1 MASATTARSIAR
13 RCASVDAR
21 ASNRAQ
27 TLERAGEVGEATTRW
42 ARAPLVIVA
51 FGGVAAFGGM
61 ESNVGRAEGVA
72 KDAREAREAPKSNKS
87 TAQWRIYT
95 DLGRTLVR
103 EGKLDEARRY
113 LERALA
119 EARKGFGEGDAHVA
133 AAMNNL
139 AELDRIEEKWEK
151 SEKLFAEALNILR
164 AAFGENHPAV
174 GTALHNLAGCRLKQN
189 DIDGAYELY
198 SKSLERKEA
207 TLGTNHPEY
216 ATTLYH
222 MAEVLCRSDRKE
234 DAAILLQRSIKVSE
248 EIGAAHT
255 DACIRRMKRLA
266 QLFYEGERFEDAERV
281 RRRVLY
287 SLEHMNGDDH
297 VKIAGA
303 CESLA
308 VVLMRTDQLD
318 EATALLE
325 RSAKILSQ
333 VRGDGGALALAST
346 RLHLAEIHAR
356 TGNVDKARKLC
367 LLALDVLSPSALDAL
382 RRESLRTEIRV
393 GIVVQHARAAALLR
407 TLTSGNSESNRQV
420 ASASENLSAVRDIAH
435 VDASLARSVADA
447 ESALK

>member
-1 MASATTARSIAR
+1 
-13 RCASVDAR
+13 
-21 ASNRAQ
+21 
-27 TLERAGEVGEATTRW
+27 
-42 ARAPLVIVA
+42 
-51 FGGVAAFGGM
+51 
-61 ESNVGRAEGVA
+61 
-72 KDAREAREAPKSNKS
+72 
-87 TAQWRIYT
+87 
-95 DLGRTLVR
+95 
-103 EGKLDEARRY
+103 
-113 LERALA
+113 
-119 EARKGFGEGDAHVA
+119 
-133 AAMNNL
+133 
-139 AELDRIEEKWEK
+139 
-151 SEKLFAEALNILR
+151 
-164 AAFGENHPAV
+164 
-174 GTALHNLAGCRLKQN
+174 
-189 DIDGAYELY
+189 
-198 SKSLERKEA
+198 
-207 TLGTNHPEY
+207 
-216 ATTLYH
+216 
-222 MAEVLCRSDRKE
+222 
-234 DAAILLQRSIKVSE
+234 
-248 EIGAAHT
+248 
-255 DACIRRMKRLA
+255 MKRLA

-435 VDASLARSVADA
+435 VDARLARSVADA